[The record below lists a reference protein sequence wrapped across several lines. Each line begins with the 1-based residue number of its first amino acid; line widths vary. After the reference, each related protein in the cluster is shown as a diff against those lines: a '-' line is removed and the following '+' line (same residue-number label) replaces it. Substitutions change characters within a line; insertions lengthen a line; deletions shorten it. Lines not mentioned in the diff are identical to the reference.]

1 MLAPDMGVWL
11 YKLNL
16 FLFGEFA
23 YYYPFF
29 LFVLNYVYYK
39 RNYKLANFTRRELFG
54 IGFAFFSSL
63 LLFAVFYPNFG
74 YVLELSYVI
83 FSIILGHTGSGIFA
97 LLLLFFSFVLL
108 FPKTTKELF
117 KIELNFN
124 NLLRIENALK
134 ALLMRVFGGE
144 NEKDDLGKIEPKA
157 PIITSEKSIDSA
169 QEKNQNENENLNL
182 NQTEQ
187 LIKYSNINASKNSI
201 ITAKENFEK
210 LKNQILDEKV
220 EIDQES
226 IKEAKSFMYENSQQ
240 VRSFVQKASRMS
252 IKLDEDFN
260 FISEEEADMIPERF
274 LKPKK
279 LEDIKQIDTSNKNLD
294 EPSYKRKNI
303 EISVPKQEIKPKIFT
318 KELELRENL
327 IKEAKLE
334 QEYKA
339 YQNEILENKVQEEIK
354 ELEKKDKLEPD
365 LNHIIQ
371 GSKYNFST
379 PLQEALSIK
388 EEVKMQDVQTFS
400 VSERTNEIEVIDF
413 DESEIE
419 IKKME
424 SINKSIH
431 DFIPVVEELEHPYI
445 EPTPIVKVEEIE
457 PLNNHQVN
465 NQVQIQGQDKIIEQ
479 TENFAKEQISQEPS
493 QEITRQKAILAKE
506 IELNKALLRE
516 IEQGEI
522 EKPKDFELP
531 PLEFLTN
538 PSHNKQEINESEIDK
553 KIYNL
558 LEKLRRFKIG
568 GDVISTY
575 VGPVVTTFE
584 FRPSADV
591 KVSRILNLQ
600 DDLTMA
606 LMAKSIRIQA
616 PIPGKDVVGIEVPN
630 DEIQTIYLR
639 EILESEVF
647 KNAKSPLTIALG
659 KDIVGNA
666 FVTDLKK
673 LPHLLIAGTTGSG
686 KSVGI
691 NSMLLSLLYRNSP
704 KTLRLMMIDPKML
717 EFSIYNDIPHL
728 LTPVITDPK
737 KAVNALSNM
746 VAEMERRYR
755 LMAEAKTK
763 NIENYNE
770 KMKEL
775 GEEELPFIVVIIDEL
790 ADLMMTAGK
799 DVEFYIGRL
808 AQMARA
814 SGIHLIVATQRPSV
828 DVVTGLIKANLPS
841 RISYKVGQKIDSKVI
856 LDAMGAESL
865 LGRGDCLFTPP
876 GTSSIVRLHAPF
888 ASEFEIEKI
897 VDFLKDQ
904 QSVEYD
910 ESFLKDQQSMG
921 VTSSESI
928 NNGEYDELYED
939 AKRVIL
945 SDGKTSIS
953 YLQRKLNIGY
963 NRAANIIDQLTESG
977 VLSEPNTKG
986 QREIL

>member
-1 MLAPDMGVWL
+1 MLAPDMGVWI
-11 YKLNL
+11 YKANL

-29 LFVLNYVYYK
+29 LFILNYVYYK

-63 LLFAVFYPNFG
+63 LLFAVFYPNSG
-74 YVLELSYVI
+74 YILELSYAI

-97 LLLLFFSFVLL
+97 LVLLFFSFILL

-117 KIELNFN
+117 KIELDFN
-124 NLLRIENALK
+124 ILLRVENALK

-144 NEKDDLGKIEPKA
+144 NEKDDLSKIEPKA
-157 PIITSEKSIDSA
+157 PVVTLEKNTAPI
-169 QEKNQNENENLNL
+169 QEKIQDENENLNL

-187 LIKYSNINASKNSI
+187 LVKYNNINASKNSI

-220 EIDQES
+220 EIDKES
-226 IKEAKSFMYENSQQ
+226 IKEAKSFIYENSQQ
-240 VRSFVQKASRMS
+240 VRNFVQKASRMS

-260 FISEEEADMIPERF
+260 FISEEEVDMIPERF

-279 LEDIKQIDTSNKNLD
+279 LDDIKQIDTNNKNLD

-327 IKEAKLE
+327 MKEAKLE

-354 ELEKKDKLEPD
+354 ELEKKDSLELD

-371 GSKYNFST
+371 GSKYNFGT
-379 PLQEALSIK
+379 PLQEVSSAK
-388 EEVKMQDVQTFS
+388 EEVKTQNAPIPS
-400 VSERTNEIEVIDF
+400 ILEKTNEVEIIDF
-413 DESEIE
+413 DENEIE

-431 DFIPVVEELEHPYI
+431 DFIPIVEELEHPYI
-445 EPTPIVKVEEIE
+445 EPTPIVKIEELE
-457 PLNNHQVN
+457 PLNN
-465 NQVQIQGQDKIIEQ
+465 QINKQIPIQEKDEIIEQ
-479 TENFAKEQISQEPS
+479 DNSFSKEQISQEPS

-516 IEQGEI
+516 IEQGEM

-575 VGPVVTTFE
+575 IGPVVTTFE

-921 VTSSESI
+921 VTSSESM

-977 VLSEPNTKG
+977 VLSEPNSKG

>member
-1 MLAPDMGVWL
+1 MLAPDMGVWV
-11 YKLNL
+11 YKANL

-29 LFVLNYVYYK
+29 LFILNYVYYK

-63 LLFAVFYPNFG
+63 LLFAVFYPNSG
-74 YVLELSYVI
+74 YILELSYAI

-97 LLLLFFSFVLL
+97 LVLLFFSFILL

-124 NLLRIENALK
+124 ILLRVENALK

-144 NEKDDLGKIEPKA
+144 NEKDDLSKIEPKA
-157 PIITSEKSIDSA
+157 PVVTLEKNTA
-169 QEKNQNENENLNL
+169 PVQEKIQDENENLNL

-187 LIKYSNINASKNSI
+187 LVKYNNINASKNSI

-220 EIDQES
+220 EIDKES
-226 IKEAKSFMYENSQQ
+226 IKEAKSFIYENSQQ
-240 VRSFVQKASRMS
+240 VRNFVQKASRMS

-260 FISEEEADMIPERF
+260 FISEEEVDMIPERF

-279 LEDIKQIDTSNKNLD
+279 LDDIKQIDTNNKNLD

-327 IKEAKLE
+327 MKEAKLE

-354 ELEKKDKLEPD
+354 ELEKKDSLELD

-371 GSKYNFST
+371 GSKYNFGT
-379 PLQEALSIK
+379 PLQEVSSAK
-388 EEVKMQDVQTFS
+388 EEVKTQNAPIPS
-400 VSERTNEIEVIDF
+400 ILEKTNEVEIIDF
-413 DESEIE
+413 DENEIE

-424 SINKSIH
+424 SINKSFH
-431 DFIPVVEELEHPYI
+431 DFIPIVEELEHPYI
-445 EPTPIVKVEEIE
+445 EPTPIVKIEEIE
-457 PLNNHQVN
+457 PLD
-465 NQVQIQGQDKIIEQ
+465 NQINKQIPIQEKNEIIEQ
-479 TENFAKEQISQEPS
+479 GNSFIKEQISQEPS

-575 VGPVVTTFE
+575 IGPVVTTFE

-921 VTSSESI
+921 VTSSESM

>member
-1 MLAPDMGVWL
+1 MLAPSMGEWV
-11 YKLNL
+11 YKANL
-16 FLFGEFA
+16 FLFGEFG
-23 YYYPFF
+23 YYYPFS
-29 LFVLNYVYYK
+29 LLVLNYLYYRK
-39 RNYKLANFTRRELFG
+39 NYKIENFKRRELFG
-54 IGFAFFSSL
+54 FSLAFFSTL
-63 LLFAVFYPNFG
+63 LLFSVFYRGFG
-74 YVLELSYVI
+74 YILEIVYGF
-83 FSIILGHTGSGIFA
+83 FSIILGRTGSGIFA
-97 LLLLFFSFVLL
+97 LLLLLFSLILL
-108 FPKTTKELF
+108 FPKFAKEIL
-117 KIELNFN
+117 KIELDFTY
-124 NLLRIENALK
+124 LLKVEQAFK
-134 ALLMRVFGGE
+134 SLLMRVFGGE
-144 NEKDDLGKIEPKA
+144 DEKEDIGKLEPIVPKLDILQDSIFKNSQANEKTK
-157 PIITSEKSIDSA
+157 TSS
-169 QEKNQNENENLNL
+169 L
-182 NQTEQ
+182 EQ
-187 LIKYSNINASKNSI
+187 IVKESNINASKNSI
-201 ITAKENFEK
+201 TTAKKNFEK
-210 LKNQILDEKV
+210 LKNQILDETI
-220 EIDQES
+220 EIDKQSLKES
-226 IKEAKSFMYENSQQ
+226 RSFVYEHSQQ
-240 VRSFVQKASRMS
+240 VWNFAQKASKS
-252 IKLDEDFN
+252 SVSFDEEFN
-260 FISEEEADMIPERF
+260 FITEEEVDMIPERF

-279 LEDIKQIDTSNKNLD
+279 SQDLKQIDTNKNLD

-303 EISVPKQEIKPKIFT
+303 EIPVSKQEVKSKIFT
-318 KELELRENL
+318 KELKLRENL
-327 IKEAKLE
+327 IKKEKLE

-339 YQNEILENKVQEEIK
+339 YQNEILENKVKQ
-354 ELEKKDKLEPD
+354 
-365 LNHIIQ
+365 
-371 GSKYNFST
+371 
-379 PLQEALSIK
+379 
-388 EEVKMQDVQTFS
+388 
-400 VSERTNEIEVIDF
+400 
-413 DESEIE
+413 E
-419 IKKME
+419 IKKLEEYDAINSSDIIEGNKYSFNSPKTIKTKTE
-424 SINKSIH
+424 SNKINENKNLDKADNI
-431 DFIPVVEELEHPYI
+431 FEFAPIVEELNHPYI
-445 EPTPIVKVEEIE
+445 EPTPIKNINEIVIEEKNTLDFIQNTE
-457 PLNNHQVN
+457 TKIDDKKTN
-465 NQVQIQGQDKIIEQ
+465 NQDIKL
-479 TENFAKEQISQEPS
+479 
-493 QEITRQKAILAKE
+493 QKAVLAKE
-506 IELNKALLRE
+506 IAINQALLRE
-516 IEQGEI
+516 IEQGEV
-522 EKPKDFELP
+522 EKPKDFTLP
-531 PLEFLTN
+531 PLDFLAN
-538 PSHNKQEINESEIDK
+538 PKEHKQEINESEIDK

-639 EILESEVF
+639 EILQSEVF

-686 KSVGI
+686 KSVGV

-755 LMAEAKTK
+755 LMADAKTK

-775 GEEELPFIVVIIDEL
+775 GGEELPFIVVIIDEL

-910 ESFLKDQQSMG
+910 ESFLKDQQSVG
-921 VTSSESI
+921 VTTNESFD
-928 NNGEYDELYED
+928 GEVDELYEE

-945 SDGKTSIS
+945 EDGKTSIS
-953 YLQRKLNIGY
+953 YLQRRLKIGY
-963 NRAANIIDQLTESG
+963 NRSANIIEQLTQNG
-977 VLSEPNTKG
+977 ILSEPDAKG